1 MSLLRSFCRLP
12 CVRRAGKRRC
22 EGGSS
27 GPSLS
32 PPAARFSSI
41 TSAWLLSLLDSFH
54 HPQEVHFSR
63 RFAGKTARVWEPPRR
78 GSPRFF
84 PPVWGFFFLWAPAGR
99 TAPVGQPR
107 RAWMSRRSDTRRWS
121 CCCFASPCGY
131 RNTIQPEQT
140 PSFTSV
146 RFKPERKRAE
156 RRPEIDYCGMLCC
169 SAATLSIWGLWWGG
183 VGNLTV

>member
-32 PPAARFSSI
+32 SSCPFFQHHLGLASLPPRLFSSP
-41 TSAWLLSLLDSFH
+41 TGGPL
-54 HPQEVHFSR
+54 FSR
-63 RFAGKTARVWEPPRR
+63 RFAGKTAPRPGAAAAR
-78 GSPRFF
+78 IASVLSACAG
-84 PPVWGFFFLWAPAGR
+84 GFFLWAPAGR

-107 RAWMSRRSDTRRWS
+107 RAWMSPRSDTRRWS

-131 RNTIQPEQT
+131 CNTIQPEQT

-146 RFKPERKRAE
+146 RLEPERKRAE